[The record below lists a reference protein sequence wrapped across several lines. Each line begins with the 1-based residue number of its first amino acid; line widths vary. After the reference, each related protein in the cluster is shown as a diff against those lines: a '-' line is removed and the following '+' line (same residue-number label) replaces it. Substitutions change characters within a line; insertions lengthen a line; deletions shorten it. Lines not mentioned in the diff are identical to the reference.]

1 MKDNKNKLELFKS
14 NPSKALWTLS
24 IPMMLGMSVQAI
36 YMLIDTAFIGNW
48 VGGSALAG
56 LGLIFPPLFIIMG
69 ITFGLGSGATT
80 VIAKSIGEK
89 NKTKADSAAGHIILL
104 GIALSLL
111 FIIIGYFGGEYIIQY
126 QSKNISIVKHASDY
140 FFTIL
145 YGTFFMIM
153 SIFFRSIL
161 SGEGDNL
168 FPMKVLGLGTLIN
181 LILDPIFIHYYQIKG
196 AALATVIS
204 QVVVFIIFTFIMLFK
219 KHTYITI
226 NFTKFKFNH
235 SILNE
240 ILKLG
245 VPASLSMLIMSIG
258 LFFYNKI
265 LAMSEFP
272 IEAIA
277 AYSTAH
283 RIEHLFFIPIISI
296 ATSMVTLIGMF
307 YGAKKH
313 ELIRI
318 VVLYCIK
325 CSLFI
330 SILFGLIFYFFGENI
345 FPIFINNNKN
355 ILLANNVINIGISYF
370 KVFAFAVPF
379 ITIGMIC
386 SRVIQGLGKSYPMF
400 IITCLRVI
408 VISCSLAYYF
418 IVIKEKPVEYA
429 WISILISCILS
440 SIISTIWMLIEIRKA
455 QLKI

>member
-1 MKDNKNKLELFKS
+1 
-14 NPSKALWTLS
+14 
-24 IPMMLGMSVQAI
+24 
-36 YMLIDTAFIGNW
+36 
-48 VGGSALAG
+48 
-56 LGLIFPPLFIIMG
+56 
-69 ITFGLGSGATT
+69 
-80 VIAKSIGEK
+80 
-89 NKTKADSAAGHIILL
+89 
-104 GIALSLL
+104 
-111 FIIIGYFGGEYIIQY
+111 
-126 QSKNISIVKHASDY
+126 
-140 FFTIL
+140 
-145 YGTFFMIM
+145 MIM

-226 NFTKFKFNH
+226 NFTKFKFSH

-296 ATSMVTLIGMF
+296 ATSMVTLVGMF
-307 YGAKKH
+307 YGARRLD
-313 ELIRI
+313 LINK
-318 VVLYCIK
+318 V
-325 CSLFI
+325 I
-330 SILFGLIFYFFGENI
+330 SYGLKNALLISCVFGLLFFTSSNLI
-345 FPIFINNNKN
+345 FPIFTDNQKIIK
-355 ILLANNVINIGISYF
+355 IGVEYF
-370 KVFAFAVPF
+370 KIFSFAIPLV
-379 ITIGMIC
+379 TLTMIC
-386 SRVIQGLGKSYPMF
+386 SRVMQ
-400 IITCLRVI
+400 
-408 VISCSLAYYF
+408 
-418 IVIKEKPVEYA
+418 
-429 WISILISCILS
+429 
-440 SIISTIWMLIEIRKA
+440 
-455 QLKI
+455 

>member
-89 NKTKADSAAGHIILL
+89 NKTKADSAAEHIILL
-104 GIALSLL
+104 GIILSLL
-111 FIIIGYFGGEYIIQY
+111 FIIIGYLGGEYIIQY

-196 AALATVIS
+196 AAIATVIS
-204 QVVVFIIFTFIMLFK
+204 QVIVFIIFTFIMLFK

-226 NFTKFKFNH
+226 NLTKFKFKY

-296 ATSMVTLIGMF
+296 ATSMVTLVGMF
-307 YGAKKH
+307 YGARRLD
-313 ELIRI
+313 LIDKVI
-318 VVLYCIK
+318 FYGLKNALLISCI
-325 CSLFI
+325 
-330 SILFGLIFYFFGENI
+330 FGLLFFTSSNLI
-345 FPIFINNNKN
+345 FPIFTDNQKIIK
-355 ILLANNVINIGISYF
+355 IGVEYF
-370 KVFAFAVPF
+370 KIFSFAIPF
-379 ITIGMIC
+379 VTIGMIS
-386 SRVIQGLGKSYPMF
+386 SRVMQGLGKAYPML

-408 VISCSLAYYF
+408 VISCFLAYLFIQIMNKPLYF
-418 IVIKEKPVEYA
+418 A
-429 WISILISCILS
+429 WIAILLSCLTSSLLAIVWMISIK
-440 SIISTIWMLIEIRKA
+440 RKI
-455 QLKI
+455 QFK